1 MKFAQNV
8 VVAVGVAET
17 GEGAHAYELLPQMT
31 FLNQSRV
38 HFVHVF
44 RTVLYA
50 TALGPT
56 LSYPGSAEK
65 DQIEESVFQY
75 LKHTFT
81 SVLPDS
87 FEGQAHFVCLF
98 GEDPKQAMI
107 RYITEVQGDLIIV
120 ASRKERGIFES
131 SFAQYVSKHTLA
143 DVLILKLRDETK
155 S

>member
-17 GEGAHAYELLPQMT
+17 GEGAHAYELLTQMA
-31 FLNQSRV
+31 FLNQATV

-44 RTVLYA
+44 KTVIYP
-50 TALGPT
+50 TGLGPIM
-56 LSYPGSAEK
+56 SYPSPDERA
-65 DQIEESVFQY
+65 QIQESMFQY

-81 SVLPDS
+81 AVLPLA

-107 RYITEVQGDLIIV
+107 RYITEVQGDLIVV
-120 ASRKERGIFES
+120 ASRKERGVFES

-143 DVLILKLRDETK
+143 NVLILKSRDETK
-155 S
+155 A